1 MTSHLRQ
8 KNANPHGSKRA
19 VSASAPRRSGAAAS
33 PFRLAPTVSISDL
46 LDADGSDLSF
56 RQLLYDIAIAA
67 SHLESA
73 RSYLAGR
80 MNVTS
85 PQYNMIMIIAQYE
98 GQTGISVSE
107 VASHLHVTNTF
118 VTAEIKK
125 LMRVGLVEK
134 SPNPTDARSV
144 LLHLTPEGEAR
155 VRTLEPELLF
165 VNDHLFRD
173 LSKTDFRHLSRIV
186 ASLIGDF
193 ARTIALLGTLKG
205 VQVGPRAERDFAKT
219 LHALERLR

>member
-1 MTSHLRQ
+1 MTSPLRQ
-8 KNANPHGSKRA
+8 KNANADRAKRA
-19 VSASAPRRSGAAAS
+19 GSASASRRSGTAR
-33 PFRLAPTVSISDL
+33 PFRLAPTVSIPDL
-46 LDADGSDLSF
+46 LDSDGSDLSF
-56 RQLLYDIAIAA
+56 RQLLYDIAIGA

-73 RSYLAGR
+73 RSYLAAR

-118 VTAEIKK
+118 VTAEVKK
-125 LMRVGLVEK
+125 LMRMGLVDK
-134 SPNPTDARSV
+134 SPNPSDARSV

-165 VNDHLFRD
+165 VNNHLFRD

-186 ASLIGDF
+186 ASLIDDF

-205 VQVGPRAERDFAKT
+205 AAVGPRAGRDSAKT
-219 LHALERLR
+219 LNALERLR